1 MLSVK
6 KSKSPSAVP
15 FCGLLFI
22 SILSLATAVSAQK
35 VKQSNQSATPLLT
48 RTIPRH
54 ENFRLAYGGS
64 VTIVGAPAGSIT
76 IEGWQR
82 NEVGVNAEIE
92 LHGGTTQDLDRLA
105 AVNSFVADED
115 TNHIRILTTGTHD
128 RNFMKS
134 MAKNFPRGLISLPWK
149 IDYHIK
155 VPALTDLEI
164 SAGNGPIRLSGV
176 EGAIRLNALE
186 SNANLSLTGGLVAA
200 TIQSGKVNITVP
212 TRGWHGLGAE
222 IRLASGDLK
231 VELSPGFSGDIN
243 AEVLRNGE
251 IKNNFPSLEPRERNS
266 IGSHSLRARAG
277 NGGATL
283 TFILGDGI
291 IQIQQAGAQR

>member
-1 MLSVK
+1 VK
-6 KSKSPSAVP
+6 RSNSPSAIP
-15 FCGLLFI
+15 FFALLFI
-22 SILSLATAVSAQK
+22 SICFFSTSVSAQK
-35 VKQSNQSATPLLT
+35 EKQSNQSATPSLT
-48 RTIPRH
+48 RVTPRH

-82 NEVGVNAEIE
+82 NEVDVSAEIE

-105 AVNSFVADED
+105 AVNTFVADED

-134 MAKNFPRGLISLPWK
+134 MAKNFPKGLIGLPWK

-164 SAGNGPIRLSGV
+164 SAGNGPITLSGV

-200 TIQSGKVNITVP
+200 TIQSGKVNINIP
-212 TRGWHGLGAE
+212 TRSWHGLGAE

-231 VELSPGFSGDIN
+231 VELAPGFSGDLN

-251 IKNNFPSLEPRERNS
+251 VKNSFPNLEPRERNS
-266 IGSHSLRARAG
+266 IGPHSLRARAG
-277 NGGATL
+277 SGGATITL
-283 TFILGDGI
+283 IVGDGI
-291 IQIQQAGAQR
+291 IQIRQIGPTQ

>member
-1 MLSVK
+1 MRIINNLTSTFYFYLSVI
-6 KSKSPSAVP
+6 SV
-15 FCGLLFI
+15 LF
-22 SILSLATAVSAQK
+22 LSTSVSAQK
-35 VKQSNQSATPLLT
+35 EKQSNRSATTSLT
-48 RTIPRH
+48 RMTPRH

-82 NEVGVNAEIE
+82 NEVDVSAEIE
-92 LHGGTTQDLDRLA
+92 LHGGSAQDLDRLA
-105 AVNSFVADED
+105 AVNTFVADED

-134 MAKNFPRGLISLPWK
+134 VAKDFPKALIGLPWK
-149 IDYHIK
+149 IDYYIK

-164 SAGNGPIRLSGV
+164 SAGNGPITLSGV
-176 EGAIRLNALE
+176 EGTIRLNAFE
-186 SNANLSLTGGLVAA
+186 SNANLSLTGGLVAT
-200 TIQSGKVNITVP
+200 TIQSGRVNVTVP

-222 IRLASGDLK
+222 IRLASGALK
-231 VELSPGFSGDIN
+231 VELAPSFSGDIN

-251 IKNNFPSLEPRERNS
+251 IKNSFPNLAPRERNS
-266 IGSHSLRARAG
+266 IGPHSLRARAG
-277 NGGATL
+277 SGGATL